1 MGLLFLRGIHTLVT
15 LDDARREI
23 ADGALLIRDRQIDL
37 LGTTAEVNDQIERAG
52 LHPDE
57 TLDLTDHIVLP
68 GFVNTHHHMAQSLLR
83 AVPAAQNLRL
93 FDWIAALTRFWIHWT
108 PDMIYTSALT
118 AMAELILSGCTTS
131 SDHLYIYPNGS
142 RMDDEIRAA
151 REIGLRFHPGR
162 GSISLNGGGLLPD
175 HAVETEAQIERDTI
189 RLIDTYH
196 EAERFGMVRI
206 AVAPGSPFSVSHEF
220 MRQSARLAR
229 SYGARGV
236 RLHTHF
242 LETQDDIDLLQAQLG
257 LSPEEYLQEYEWS
270 GADVWH
276 AHCVHM
282 REATINLFR
291 RTGTG
296 VAHCPNS
303 NMRLG
308 VGIAPIP
315 RMFRAGVRIGLGVDG
330 SASNDAG
337 HMIGEARQALLL
349 ARAGSADPAALTA
362 REAIELATRGGAA
375 VLGRDDIGWLGPG
388 MAADLIA
395 IDLNRLSYAGGL
407 HDPVAAVVLCA
418 PATVDYSI
426 INGSIVVREG
436 QLVGIDL
443 QQQIDRHNAYAR
455 EIARKA

>member
-1 MGLLFLRGIHTLVT
+1 MTLLYVRNIHTLAT
-15 LDDARREI
+15 MDEARREI
-23 ADGALLIRDRQIDL
+23 ADAAILIRDRVIEA
-37 LGTTAEVNDQIERAG
+37 LGTTADLDGQIARAG
-52 LHPDE
+52 LRPDE
-57 TLDLTDHIVLP
+57 TLDLADHVVLP

-83 AVPAAQNLRL
+83 AVPAAQNFGL
-93 FDWIAALTRFWIHWT
+93 FEWIAALTNYWIHWT
-108 PDMIYTSALT
+108 PDMIYTSAVT

-151 REIGLRFHPGR
+151 WEIGLRFHPGR

-175 HAVETEAQIERDTI
+175 HAVETEPGIERDTI

-196 EAERFGMVRI
+196 EADRLGMVRI
-206 AVAPGSPFSVSHEF
+206 VIAPGSPFSVSHEF

-229 SYGARGV
+229 SYGDRGI

-242 LETQDDIDLLQAQLG
+242 LETKDDIELLQAQLG
-257 LSPEEYLQEYEWS
+257 LSPEEYLQEYEWA
-270 GADVWH
+270 GDDVWH

-282 REATINLFR
+282 RESTINLFR

-296 VAHCPNS
+296 VAHCPHS

-315 RMFRAGVRIGLGVDG
+315 KMFRAGVRIGLGVDG
-330 SASNDAG
+330 SASNDGG
-337 HMIGEARQALLL
+337 HMIAEARQALML
-349 ARAGSADPAALTA
+349 ARAGTANPAALTA
-362 REAIELATRGGAA
+362 REAIELATRGGAS
-375 VLGRDDIGWLGPG
+375 VLGRDDIGYLAPG
-388 MAADLIA
+388 MAADLFA
-395 IDLNRLSYAGGL
+395 VDLNQLGYAGGL

-418 PATVDYSI
+418 PVTVDYSI
-426 INGSIVVREG
+426 INGRVVVREG
-436 QLVGIDL
+436 QITGLDL
-443 QQQIDRHNAYAR
+443 RRQIERHNAYAS